1 MQSFENKVAVITGAA
16 SGIGKALAIQLA
28 AMGTRVAIADV
39 NEDKLKQTSQ
49 EILQQGGQVSW
60 HVVDVS
66 NRTAV
71 YDFADTIINQ
81 YGEVHIVINNAG
93 VALSN
98 VTIENLAY
106 EDLEWILGVNLWGVI
121 YGTKAFLPHLLRQ
134 PQANLVNVSSTFG
147 LTASA
152 KAAAYSTSKFAV
164 RGFTEAL
171 RQELR
176 GTSVSVTVVFP
187 GGIRTDVAR
196 NARRARGGER
206 IDDPEGAVRQFEER
220 AQTTPA
226 EAASQIIDGIK
237 RKAPRVL
244 IGRDARL
251 LDMLSRLRPGSYDTF
266 MLKHVVSHYDE
277 ARKD

>member
-39 NEDKLKQTSQ
+39 NEEKLKQTS
-49 EILQQGGQVSW
+49 EEVLRQGGKVTW

-66 NRTAV
+66 SRAAV
-71 YDFADTIINQ
+71 YGFADAVIRQ
-81 YGEVHIVINNAG
+81 YEAVHIVINNAG

-98 VTIENLAY
+98 VTVENLAY

-134 PQANLVNVSSTFG
+134 SQANLVNVSSTFG

-152 KAAAYSTSKFAV
+152 QAAAYSTSKFAV

-171 RQELR
+171 RQELSE
-176 GTSVSVTVVFP
+176 TSVSVTIVFP
-187 GGIRTDVAR
+187 GGIRTNVAQ
-196 NARRARGGER
+196 NARQAKGGEP
-206 IDDPEGAVRQFEER
+206 INNPEEAVRQFEER
-220 AQTTPA
+220 AQTTPT
-226 EAASQIIDGIK
+226 EAASQIIKGIK
-237 RKAPRVL
+237 RNAPRVL
-244 IGRDARL
+244 IGRDAAL
-251 LDMLSRLRPGSYDTF
+251 LDLLVRLKPGSYDSF
-266 MLKHVVSHYDE
+266 MLKHVVTHYDE
-277 ARKD
+277 S

>member
-1 MQSFENKVAVITGAA
+1 MQSFEDKVAVITGAA

-28 AMGTRVAIADV
+28 VLGTRVAIADV
-39 NEDKLKQTSQ
+39 NEDKLRQTTE

-66 NRTAV
+66 NRTAT
-71 YDFADTIINQ
+71 YDFADAVISQ
-81 YGEVHIVINNAG
+81 YGAVHIVINNAG

-98 VTIENLAY
+98 VTVENLAY

-134 PQANLVNVSSTFG
+134 RQANLVNISSTFG
-147 LTASA
+147 LTASG

-176 GTSVSVTVVFP
+176 GTSVSVMVVFP

-196 NARRARGGER
+196 NARQARGGER
-206 IDDPEGAVRQFEER
+206 IDDPAGAVRQFEER
-220 AQTTPA
+220 AQTTPF
-226 EAASQIIDGIK
+226 EAASQIIEGI
-237 RKAPRVL
+237 RREAPRVL
-244 IGRDARL
+244 IGKDARL
-251 LDMLSRLRPGSYDTF
+251 LDILARLRPGSYDTF
-266 MLKHVVSHYDE
+266 MLKHVVRRYDE
-277 ARKD
+277 H

>member
-1 MQSFENKVAVITGAA
+1 MRSFENKVAVITGAA
-16 SGIGKALAIQLA
+16 SGIGRALAIQLA
-28 AMGTRVAIADV
+28 AIGTNVAIADV
-39 NEDKLKQTSQ
+39 NEEELKHTS
-49 EILQQGGQVSW
+49 EKITQQGGQVSW
-60 HVVDVS
+60 HIVDVS
-66 NRTAV
+66 DRTAV
-71 YDFADTIINQ
+71 YGFADTTISQ
-81 YGEVHIVINNAG
+81 YGAVHIVINNAG

-98 VTIENLAY
+98 VTVEKLAY
-106 EDLEWILGVNLWGVI
+106 EDLEWILGINLWGVV

-134 PQANLVNVSSTFG
+134 SQANLVNVSSTFG

-152 KAAAYSTSKFAV
+152 EAAAYSTSKFAV

-171 RQELR
+171 RQELQ
-176 GTSVSVTVVFP
+176 GTSVAVTVVFP
-187 GGIRTDVAR
+187 GGIRTNVAR
-196 NARRARGGER
+196 NARQARGGER
-206 IDDPEGAVRQFEER
+206 IDDPEGAVRQFEQR

-226 EAASQIIDGIK
+226 EAASQIIDGMK

-266 MLKHVVSHYDE
+266 MLKNVVSHHNE